1 MKRLLIIIA
10 IVIIA
15 KNVNAQWF
23 LGGEIGLNV
32 RQTTN
37 NYGMGSY
44 HTRTDVGFV
53 IAPKGGYYFNEK
65 FAVGLGVH
73 VGPSFE
79 IEENQA
85 QPHAPI
91 LGTRG
96 YSINWGIY
104 PFVRFAVFSYKKFS
118 IILEGNSGFGAV
130 HRKSSGSITEL
141 THTFRI
147 GVFNVTPILG
157 FNLTEHFQLEAGL
170 HFFNLGYNIGISHTP
185 MTNSGGSNS
194 ITHDFGFGFNSSN
207 ILRMSQLTIGV
218 IYKF

>member
-15 KNVNAQWF
+15 NNVNAQWF

-79 IEENQA
+79 IEENHS
-85 QPHAPI
+85 QPNAPI
-91 LGTRG
+91 LGTQG
-96 YSINWGIY
+96 YSVNWGIY

-118 IILEGNSGFGAV
+118 IILEGSSGVGAT
-130 HRKSSGSITEL
+130 HRKSIGGMERTN
-141 THTFRI
+141 TFRI

-170 HFFNLGYNIGISHTP
+170 HFFNLGYNIGLSQETVITTGRS
-185 MTNSGGSNS
+185 SS
-194 ITHDFGFGFNSSN
+194 IVHDFGFGFNSSN